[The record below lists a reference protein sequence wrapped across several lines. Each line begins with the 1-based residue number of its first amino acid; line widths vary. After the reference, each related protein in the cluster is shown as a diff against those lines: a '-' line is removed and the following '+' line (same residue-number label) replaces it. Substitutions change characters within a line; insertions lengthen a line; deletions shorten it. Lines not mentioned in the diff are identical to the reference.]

1 MTWREKL
8 SREFVFADRQ
18 FVEKVLPVGAVDRA
32 AFGLIADA
40 TRYLL
45 VEEGGEVHL
54 RAEIAAPA
62 EVLGSL
68 ARSGLGV
75 PLRDA
80 EVAVARFAA
89 LWEETAR
96 RRGTWD
102 AAVAEARR
110 AGEVHPPHRP
120 TPRPSLLTW
129 LRRRMGRA

>member
-1 MTWREKL
+1 MAWRDKL
-8 SREFVFADRQ
+8 RREFLEADRV
-18 FVEKVLPVGAVDRA
+18 FVEEVLPVGTVDRA

-40 TRYLL
+40 TRYVL

-54 RAEIAAPA
+54 RAEIAAPE

-68 ARSGLGV
+68 ARSGLRVG
-75 PLRDA
+75 LRDA
-80 EVAVARFAA
+80 QEAAARFAR

-110 AGEVHPPHRP
+110 GGEVQARQPEPKA
-120 TPRPSLLTW
+120 SLLDR
-129 LRRRMGRA
+129 LRGLLRLR